1 MALNLT
7 TYKTALVAAAATAK
21 TAETTKLA
29 ADPDFK
35 AARIA
40 ELQAKWDG
48 LKAQE
53 LEVGAALAAD
63 PATKQ
68 HDALLT
74 EIDKLKTDVS
84 AKLAAL
90 GVTVS

>member
-7 TYKTALVAAAATAK
+7 TYKSSLVTAATAAK
-21 TAETTKLA
+21 TADDAKLA
-29 ADPDFK
+29 GDPAFK
-35 AARIA
+35 TTRIA

-53 LEVGAALAAD
+53 AEIGRALAAD